1 MSAEYQIKKIEIV
14 SFGKLK
20 NVVLTP
26 GEHLNLINLPNESG
40 KTTLAAFLKYIF
52 YGFSGTKKQTL
63 AENEKLR
70 YMPWDGSAAVGSV
83 VVTAGGKTYRVSRK
97 TDGKEDSVTVT
108 NTETGENALQ
118 GLVPGVAIFG
128 INEGTFAKTLFVGRA
143 GEAHNGDPALAESLR
158 NLLFSADEKTNADK
172 AMKRLKESRAY
183 LKNMQYRGVIPTL
196 EEKCKRLEEALDKAN
211 AVHKELTSKRVA
223 LCDKREMLAKANE
236 ELETV
241 GKELEN
247 LRCFEAGQ
255 RLDEIRDA
263 KERYAAAQQ
272 KYEGAREVLG
282 GKSAPETQLIDA
294 LADDNANLTL
304 SNKRLDELSTELSA
318 AEDELLDIKTGSPFF
333 DCDAD
338 EVTSSAKSKRLIF
351 RIFSVLG
358 GILAAAGVV
367 LLLVDIKNIA
377 AWLSLMILGVA
388 SLAFGFVYGIKGMKL
403 ARDLGFSSIKELLKG
418 ADEYALLKVK
428 AKAVE
433 DRLTS
438 LNRRYS
444 DEAAN
449 NRRLSDSVGSR
460 VNEFMPESKDGYSES
475 IRKIYSAASEIG
487 SCKAEW
493 MHAANIY
500 KKLSENVDV
509 EELAELAA
517 RAVEPKR
524 PRKEAERELA
534 FAQSRLRA
542 LNEAV
547 TELEK
552 QCAYLNAQS
561 ESPAVISGSL
571 EVAERKLDEAN
582 LQYRALSLAMEVL
595 EDSCNFMK
603 STVSPKLAELT
614 GEYLDIASGGK
625 YSSVGLTAN
634 LEMSYDDN
642 GMEHNTDYLS
652 DGARDTAYLSM
663 RFALTELIYDN
674 ERPFMLLDDSFC
686 HLDDVRL
693 RQMLHLI
700 ANLSETQQIF
710 LLCCQD
716 REKAALDRA
725 ETPYT
730 VLTL

>member
-26 GEHLNLINLPNESG
+26 GEHLNLINMPNESG

-52 YGFSGTKKQTL
+52 YGFSGTKKQSL
-63 AENEKLR
+63 SENEKLR
-70 YMPWDGSAAVGSV
+70 YMPWDGSAAMGSV
-83 VVTAGGKTYRVSRK
+83 VVAAGGKTYRVSRK
-97 TDGKEDSVTVT
+97 TDGKEESVTVT
-108 NTETGENALQ
+108 NSETGENTLH

-128 INEGTFAKTLFVGRA
+128 INEDTFAKTLFVGRA
-143 GEAHNGDPALAESLR
+143 GEARNGDPALAESLR

-172 AMKRLKESRAY
+172 AMKRLKDGRAY

-196 EEKCKRLEEALDKAN
+196 EEKCKRLEEELDRAN

-223 LCDKREMLAKANE
+223 LCDKRELLAKANE
-236 ELETV
+236 ELENV
-241 GKELEN
+241 NKELEN

-255 RLDEIRDA
+255 RLGEIRDA
-263 KERYAAAQQ
+263 KERNDEAHK
-272 KYEGAREVLG
+272 KYEEAREVLG

-304 SNKRLDELSTELSA
+304 SNKRLAELSSELSS

-338 EVTSSAKSKRLIF
+338 EVITSAKRKRLVF
-351 RIFSVLG
+351 RIFAVLG
-358 GILAAAGVV
+358 GILAAAGVI
-367 LLLVDIKNIA
+367 LLLINIKNIA
-377 AWLSLMILGVA
+377 AWLSLLILGVL
-388 SLAFGFVYGIKGMKL
+388 SLVLGVSYGINGRKL
-403 ARDLGFSSIKELLKG
+403 ARELGFSNTKQLLKG
-418 ADEYALLKVK
+418 AEEYALLKVR
-428 AKAVE
+428 AKTIE

-460 VNEFMPESKDGYSES
+460 VNEYMPANSGGYSES

-487 SCKAEW
+487 ACKAEW
-493 MHAANIY
+493 MHAANVY
-500 KKLSENVDV
+500 KKLSDNVDID
-509 EELAELAA
+509 ELEALAA
-517 RAVEPKR
+517 KAVEPKR
-524 PRKEAERELA
+524 PRKDAERELA

-552 QCAYLNAQS
+552 QCARLNAQS

-571 EVAERKLDEAN
+571 EVAERKLDEAK

-625 YSSVGLTAN
+625 YSSVALTAN

-642 GMEHNTDYLS
+642 GMEHNADCLS

-663 RFALTELIYDN
+663 RFALTELIYDSD
-674 ERPFMLLDDSFC
+674 RPFMLLDDSFC
-686 HLDDVRL
+686 HLDGVRL
-693 RQMLHLI
+693 SQMLHLI
-700 ANLSETQQIF
+700 SNLSETQQIF
-710 LLCCQD
+710 LLCCQE
-716 REKAALDRA
+716 REKAVLDA
-725 ETPYT
+725 GGAPYT
-730 VLTL
+730 MLKI